1 MQRKLLKTSLF
12 GFSKTEV
19 CDYIA
24 RVNDEFNGKID
35 LLTAEHT
42 KEKNEL
48 MAQITALNEE
58 LDKYKQAN
66 ADIAQALFDA
76 QQYAAELKAKAD
88 GEYKEA
94 QDELLAIKE
103 TETDKLNT
111 YREKI
116 EKVRKDIVALL
127 SDIDD
132 KLTSQTAETEDLI
145 AEYNSEEGIA
155 V

>member
-1 MQRKLLKTSLF
+1 MQKMLLRTSLF

-35 LLTAEHT
+35 LITAEHT
-42 KEKNEL
+42 KERNEL
-48 MAQITALNEE
+48 TAQIAALNEE
-58 LDKYKQAN
+58 INKYKQAN

-76 QQYAAELKAKAD
+76 QHYATELKAKAD

-94 QDELLAIKE
+94 QDELLAFKE
-103 TETDKLNT
+103 AETDKLNT

-116 EKVRKDIVALL
+116 ESVRKEIVSVL

-132 KLTSQTAETEDLI
+132 KLAAETVKTEDLI
-145 AEYNSEEGIA
+145 AEYHSEEGIA

>member
-1 MQRKLLKTSLF
+1 MQKKLLRTSLF

-24 RVNDEFNGKID
+24 RVNDEFNSKID
-35 LLTAEHT
+35 LITAEHT
-42 KEKNEL
+42 KERNEL
-48 MAQITALNEE
+48 TAQIAALNEE
-58 LDKYKQAN
+58 INKYKQAN

-76 QQYAAELKAKAD
+76 QQYATELKAKAD

-94 QDELLAIKE
+94 QDELLALKE
-103 TETDKLNT
+103 AETDKLNT

-116 EKVRKDIVALL
+116 ESVRKEIVSVL

-132 KLTSQTAETEDLI
+132 KLAAETVKTEDLI
-145 AEYNSEEGIA
+145 AEYHSEEGIA

>member
-1 MQRKLLKTSLF
+1 MQKKLLRTSLF

-48 MAQITALNEE
+48 TAQIAALNEE
-58 LDKYKQAN
+58 INKYKQAN

-76 QQYAAELKAKAD
+76 QQYATELKAKAD

-94 QDELLAIKE
+94 QDELLALKE
-103 TETDKLNT
+103 AETDKLNT

-116 EKVRKDIVALL
+116 ENVRKEIVSVL

-132 KLTSQTAETEDLI
+132 KLAAETDKTEDLI

>member
-1 MQRKLLKTSLF
+1 MQKKLLKTSLF

-24 RVNDEFNGKID
+24 RVNDEFNGKIY

-42 KEKNEL
+42 KERNEL
-48 MAQITALNEE
+48 TAQIAALNEE
-58 LDKYKQAN
+58 INKYKQAN

-76 QQYAAELKAKAD
+76 QQYATELKAKAD

-94 QDELLAIKE
+94 QDELLALKE
-103 TETDKLNT
+103 AETDKLNT

-116 EKVRKDIVALL
+116 ENVRKEIVSVL

-132 KLTSQTAETEDLI
+132 KLAAETVKTEDLI

>member
-1 MQRKLLKTSLF
+1 MQKKLLRTSLF

-35 LLTAEHT
+35 LITAEHT
-42 KEKNEL
+42 KERSEL
-48 MAQITALNEE
+48 TAQIAALNEE
-58 LDKYKQAN
+58 INKYKQAN

-76 QQYAAELKAKAD
+76 QQYATELKAKAD

-94 QDELLAIKE
+94 QDGLLALKKA
-103 TETDKLNT
+103 ETDKLNT

-116 EKVRKDIVALL
+116 ENVRKEIVSVL

-132 KLTSQTAETEDLI
+132 KLAAETVKTEDLK

>member
-1 MQRKLLKTSLF
+1 MQKKLLRTSLF

-24 RVNDEFNGKID
+24 RVNDEFNSKID
-35 LLTAEHT
+35 LITAEHT
-42 KEKNEL
+42 KERNEL
-48 MAQITALNEE
+48 TAQIAALNEE
-58 LDKYKQAN
+58 INKYKQAN

-76 QQYAAELKAKAD
+76 QQYATELKAKAD

-94 QDELLAIKE
+94 RDELLAFKE
-103 TETDKLNT
+103 AETDKLNT

-116 EKVRKDIVALL
+116 ENVRKEIVSVLF
-127 SDIDD
+127 DIDD
-132 KLTSQTAETEDLI
+132 KLTAQTGKTEDLI
-145 AEYNSEEGIA
+145 SEYNSEEGIT

>member
-1 MQRKLLKTSLF
+1 MQKKLLRTSLF

-35 LLTAEHT
+35 LITAEHT
-42 KEKNEL
+42 KERNEL
-48 MAQITALNEE
+48 TAQIAALNEE
-58 LDKYKQAN
+58 INKYKQAN

-76 QQYAAELKAKAD
+76 QQYATELKAKAD

-94 QDELLAIKE
+94 QDELLALKE
-103 TETDKLNT
+103 AETDKLNT

-116 EKVRKDIVALL
+116 ENVRKEIVSVL
-127 SDIDD
+127 SDMDD
-132 KLTSQTAETEDLI
+132 KLAAETVKAENLI

>member
-1 MQRKLLKTSLF
+1 MQKKLLRTSLF

-35 LLTAEHT
+35 LITAEHT
-42 KEKNEL
+42 KERNEL
-48 MAQITALNEE
+48 TAQIAALNEE
-58 LDKYKQAN
+58 INKYKQAN

-76 QQYAAELKAKAD
+76 QQYATELKAKAD

-94 QDELLAIKE
+94 QDELLALKE
-103 TETDKLNT
+103 AETDKLNT

-116 EKVRKDIVALL
+116 ESVRKEIVSVL
-127 SDIDD
+127 SDMDD
-132 KLTSQTAETEDLI
+132 KLAAETVKTEDLI

>member
-1 MQRKLLKTSLF
+1 MQKKLLRTSLF

-35 LLTAEHT
+35 LITAEHT
-42 KEKNEL
+42 KERNEL
-48 MAQITALNEE
+48 TAQIAALNEE
-58 LDKYKQAN
+58 INKYKQAN

-76 QQYAAELKAKAD
+76 QQYATELKAKAD
-88 GEYKEA
+88 GEYKED
-94 QDELLAIKE
+94 QDELLALKE
-103 TETDKLNT
+103 AETDKLNT

-116 EKVRKDIVALL
+116 ENVRKEIVSVL

-132 KLTSQTAETEDLI
+132 KLAAETVKTEDLI

>member
-1 MQRKLLKTSLF
+1 MQKKLLRTSLF
-12 GFSKTEV
+12 GFSKTDV

-24 RVNDEFNGKID
+24 RVNNEFNSKID
-35 LLTAEHT
+35 LITAEHT
-42 KEKNEL
+42 KERNEL
-48 MAQITALNEE
+48 TAQIAALNEE
-58 LDKYKQAN
+58 INKYKQAN

-88 GEYKEA
+88 DEYNQA
-94 QDELLAIKE
+94 QDELLALKE
-103 TETDKLNT
+103 AETDKLNT

-116 EKVRKDIVALL
+116 ENVRKEIVSVL

-132 KLTSQTAETEDLI
+132 KLAAQTGKTEDLI
-145 AEYNSEEGIA
+145 SEYNSEEGIA

>member
-1 MQRKLLKTSLF
+1 MQKKLLRTSLF

-42 KEKNEL
+42 KERNEL
-48 MAQITALNEE
+48 IAQIAALNEE
-58 LDKYKQAN
+58 INKYKQAN

-76 QQYAAELKAKAD
+76 QQYATELKAKAD

-94 QDELLAIKE
+94 QDELLALKE
-103 TETDKLNT
+103 AETDKLNT

-116 EKVRKDIVALL
+116 ESVRKEIVSVL

-132 KLTSQTAETEDLI
+132 KLAAETVKTEDLI

>member
-1 MQRKLLKTSLF
+1 MQKKLLRTSLF

-35 LLTAEHT
+35 LITAEHT
-42 KEKNEL
+42 KERNEL
-48 MAQITALNEE
+48 TAQIAALNEE
-58 LDKYKQAN
+58 INKYKQAN

-76 QQYAAELKAKAD
+76 QQYATELKAKAD
-88 GEYKEA
+88 GAYKEA
-94 QDELLAIKE
+94 RDELLALKE
-103 TETDKLNT
+103 AETDRLNT
-111 YREKI
+111 YRERI
-116 EKVRKDIVALL
+116 ENVRKEIVSVL

-132 KLTSQTAETEDLI
+132 KLAAETVKTEDLI

>member
-1 MQRKLLKTSLF
+1 MQKKLLRTSLF

-35 LLTAEHT
+35 LITAEHT
-42 KEKNEL
+42 KERNEL
-48 MAQITALNEE
+48 TAQIAALNEE
-58 LDKYKQAN
+58 INKYKQAN

-76 QQYAAELKAKAD
+76 QQYATELKAKAD

-94 QDELLAIKE
+94 QDELLALKE
-103 TETDKLNT
+103 AETDKLNT

-116 EKVRKDIVALL
+116 ENVRKEIVSVL
-127 SDIDD
+127 SDMDD
-132 KLTSQTAETEDLI
+132 KLAAETVKTEDLI
-145 AEYNSEEGIA
+145 AAYNSEEGIA

>member
-1 MQRKLLKTSLF
+1 MQKKLLRTSLF

-24 RVNDEFNGKID
+24 RVNDEFNRKID
-35 LLTAEHT
+35 LITAEHT
-42 KEKNEL
+42 KERNEL
-48 MAQITALNEE
+48 TAQIAALNEE
-58 LDKYKQAN
+58 INKYKQAN

-76 QQYAAELKAKAD
+76 QQYATELKAKAD

-94 QDELLAIKE
+94 QNELLALKE
-103 TETDKLNT
+103 AETDKLNT

-116 EKVRKDIVALL
+116 ENVRKEIVSVL

-132 KLTSQTAETEDLI
+132 KLAAETVKTEDLI

>member
-1 MQRKLLKTSLF
+1 MQKKLLRTSLF

-35 LLTAEHT
+35 LITAEHT
-42 KEKNEL
+42 KERNEL
-48 MAQITALNEE
+48 TAQIAALNEE
-58 LDKYKQAN
+58 INKYKQAN

-76 QQYAAELKAKAD
+76 QQYATELKAKAD

-94 QDELLAIKE
+94 QDELLALKE
-103 TETDKLNT
+103 AETDKLNT

-116 EKVRKDIVALL
+116 ENVRKEIVSVLY
-127 SDIDD
+127 DIDD
-132 KLTSQTAETEDLI
+132 KLTAETVKTEDLI

>member
-1 MQRKLLKTSLF
+1 MQKKLLRTSLF

-24 RVNDEFNGKID
+24 RVNDEFNSKID
-35 LLTAEHT
+35 LITAEHT
-42 KEKNEL
+42 KERNEL
-48 MAQITALNEE
+48 TAQIAALNEE
-58 LDKYKQAN
+58 INKYKQAN

-76 QQYAAELKAKAD
+76 QQYATELKAKAD

-94 QDELLAIKE
+94 QDELLALKEAE
-103 TETDKLNT
+103 TEKLNT

-116 EKVRKDIVALL
+116 ENVRKEIVSVL

-132 KLTSQTAETEDLI
+132 KLAVQTGKTEDLI
-145 AEYNSEEGIA
+145 AEYNSEEGMA

>member
-1 MQRKLLKTSLF
+1 MQKKLLRTSLF

-48 MAQITALNEE
+48 TAQIAALNEE
-58 LDKYKQAN
+58 INKYKQAN

-76 QQYAAELKAKAD
+76 QQYATELKAKAD

-94 QDELLAIKE
+94 QDELRALKE
-103 TETDKLNT
+103 AETDKLNT

-116 EKVRKDIVALL
+116 ENIRKEIVSVL

-132 KLTSQTAETEDLI
+132 KLAAETVKTEDLI

>member
-1 MQRKLLKTSLF
+1 MQKKLLRTSLF

-35 LLTAEHT
+35 LITAEHT
-42 KEKNEL
+42 KERNEL
-48 MAQITALNEE
+48 TAQIAALNEE
-58 LDKYKQAN
+58 INKYKQAN

-76 QQYAAELKAKAD
+76 QQYATELKAKAD

-94 QDELLAIKE
+94 QNELLALKE
-103 TETDKLNT
+103 AETDKLNT

-116 EKVRKDIVALL
+116 ENVRKEIVSVL

-132 KLTSQTAETEDLI
+132 KLAAETVKTEDLI

>member
-1 MQRKLLKTSLF
+1 MQKKLLRTSLF

-19 CDYIA
+19 CNYIA

-35 LLTAEHT
+35 LITAEHT
-42 KEKNEL
+42 KERNEFT
-48 MAQITALNEE
+48 AQIAALNEE
-58 LDKYKQAN
+58 INKYKQAN

-76 QQYAAELKAKAD
+76 QQYATELKAKAD

-94 QDELLAIKE
+94 QDELLALKE
-103 TETDKLNT
+103 AETDKLNT

-116 EKVRKDIVALL
+116 ENVRKEIVSVL

-132 KLTSQTAETEDLI
+132 KLAAETVKTEDLI

>member
-1 MQRKLLKTSLF
+1 MQKKLLRTSLF

-42 KEKNEL
+42 KERNEL
-48 MAQITALNEE
+48 TAQIAALNEE
-58 LDKYKQAN
+58 INKYKQAN

-76 QQYAAELKAKAD
+76 QQYATELKVKAD

-94 QDELLAIKE
+94 QDELLALKE
-103 TETDKLNT
+103 AETDKLNT

-116 EKVRKDIVALL
+116 ENVRKEIVSVL

-132 KLTSQTAETEDLI
+132 KLAAETVKTEDLI

>member
-1 MQRKLLKTSLF
+1 MQKKLLRTSLF

-24 RVNDEFNGKID
+24 RVNDEFNSKID

-42 KEKNEL
+42 KERNEL
-48 MAQITALNEE
+48 TAQIAALNEE
-58 LDKYKQAN
+58 INKYKQAN

-76 QQYAAELKAKAD
+76 QQYATELKAKAD

-94 QDELLAIKE
+94 QDELLALKE
-103 TETDKLNT
+103 AETDKLNT

-116 EKVRKDIVALL
+116 ENVRKEIVSVL

-132 KLTSQTAETEDLI
+132 KLAAQTGKTEDLI
-145 AEYNSEEGIA
+145 SEYNSEEGIA

>member
-1 MQRKLLKTSLF
+1 MQKKLLRTSLF

-35 LLTAEHT
+35 LITAEHT
-42 KEKNEL
+42 KERNEL
-48 MAQITALNEE
+48 TAQIAALNEE
-58 LDKYKQAN
+58 INKYKQAN

-76 QQYAAELKAKAD
+76 QQYATELKAKAD

-94 QDELLAIKE
+94 QDELLALKE
-103 TETDKLNT
+103 AETDKLNT
-111 YREKI
+111 YREII
-116 EKVRKDIVALL
+116 ENVRKEIVSVL

-132 KLTSQTAETEDLI
+132 KLAAETVKTEDLI

>member
-1 MQRKLLKTSLF
+1 MQKKLLRTSLF

-35 LLTAEHT
+35 LITAEHT
-42 KEKNEL
+42 KERNEL
-48 MAQITALNEE
+48 TAQIAALNEE
-58 LDKYKQAN
+58 INKYKQAN

-76 QQYAAELKAKAD
+76 QQYATELKAKAD

-94 QDELLAIKE
+94 QDELLALKEAE
-103 TETDKLNT
+103 TEKLNT

-116 EKVRKDIVALL
+116 ENVRKEIVSVL

-132 KLTSQTAETEDLI
+132 KLAVQTGKTEDLI

>member
-1 MQRKLLKTSLF
+1 MQKKLLRTSLF

-24 RVNDEFNGKID
+24 RVNDEFNSKIE
-35 LLTAEHT
+35 LITAEHT
-42 KEKNEL
+42 KERNEL
-48 MAQITALNEE
+48 TAQIAALNEE
-58 LDKYKQAN
+58 INKYKQAN
-66 ADIAQALFDA
+66 ADVAQALFDA
-76 QQYAAELKAKAD
+76 QQYATELKAKAD
-88 GEYKEA
+88 GKYKEA
-94 QDELLAIKE
+94 QDELFALKE
-103 TETDKLNT
+103 AETDKLNT

-116 EKVRKDIVALL
+116 ENVRKEIVSVL

-132 KLTSQTAETEDLI
+132 KLAAETVKTEDLI

>member
-1 MQRKLLKTSLF
+1 MQKKLLRTSLF

-35 LLTAEHT
+35 LITAEHT
-42 KEKNEL
+42 KERNEL
-48 MAQITALNEE
+48 TAQIAALNEE
-58 LDKYKQAN
+58 INKYKQAN

-76 QQYAAELKAKAD
+76 QQYATELKAKAD

-94 QDELLAIKE
+94 QDELLALKEAE
-103 TETDKLNT
+103 TEKLNT

-116 EKVRKDIVALL
+116 ENVREEIVSVL

-132 KLTSQTAETEDLI
+132 KLAAETVKTEDLI
-145 AEYNSEEGIA
+145 AEYNSEEGMA

>member
-1 MQRKLLKTSLF
+1 MQKKLLRTSLF

-35 LLTAEHT
+35 LITAEHT
-42 KEKNEL
+42 KERNEL
-48 MAQITALNEE
+48 TAQIAALNEE
-58 LDKYKQAN
+58 INKYKQAN

-76 QQYAAELKAKAD
+76 QQYATELKAKVD

-94 QDELLAIKE
+94 QDELLALKE
-103 TETDKLNT
+103 AETDKLNT

-116 EKVRKDIVALL
+116 ENVRKEIVSVL

-132 KLTSQTAETEDLI
+132 KLAAETVKTEDLI

>member
-1 MQRKLLKTSLF
+1 MQKKLLRTSLF

-42 KEKNEL
+42 KERNEL
-48 MAQITALNEE
+48 TAQIAALNEE
-58 LDKYKQAN
+58 INKYKQAN
-66 ADIAQALFDA
+66 ADVAQALFDA
-76 QQYAAELKAKAD
+76 QQYATELKAKAD

-94 QDELLAIKE
+94 QDELLALKE
-103 TETDKLNT
+103 AETDKLNT

-116 EKVRKDIVALL
+116 ENVRKEIVSVL

-132 KLTSQTAETEDLI
+132 KLAAETVKTEDLI

>member
-1 MQRKLLKTSLF
+1 MQKKLLRTSLF

-19 CDYIA
+19 CDDIA

-42 KEKNEL
+42 KERNEL
-48 MAQITALNEE
+48 TAQIAALNEE
-58 LDKYKQAN
+58 INKYKQAN

-94 QDELLAIKE
+94 QNKLLALKE
-103 TETDKLNT
+103 AETDKLNT

-116 EKVRKDIVALL
+116 ENVRKEIVSVL

-132 KLTSQTAETEDLI
+132 KLTVETGKTENLI
-145 AEYNSEEGIA
+145 EEYNSEEGIA

>member
-1 MQRKLLKTSLF
+1 MQKKLLRTSLF

-24 RVNDEFNGKID
+24 RVNDEFNSKID

-42 KEKNEL
+42 KERNEL
-48 MAQITALNEE
+48 TAQIAALNEE
-58 LDKYKQAN
+58 INKYKQAN

-76 QQYAAELKAKAD
+76 QQYATELKAKAD

-94 QDELLAIKE
+94 QDELLALKE
-103 TETDKLNT
+103 AEADKLNT

-116 EKVRKDIVALL
+116 ENVRKEIVSVL

-132 KLTSQTAETEDLI
+132 KLAAQTGKTEDLI
-145 AEYNSEEGIA
+145 SEYNSEEGIA

>member
-1 MQRKLLKTSLF
+1 MQKKLLRTSLF

-24 RVNDEFNGKID
+24 RVNEEFNGKID
-35 LLTAEHT
+35 LITAEHT
-42 KEKNEL
+42 KERNEL
-48 MAQITALNEE
+48 TAQIAALNEE
-58 LDKYKQAN
+58 INKYKQAN

-94 QDELLAIKE
+94 QDELLALKE
-103 TETDKLNT
+103 AETDKLNT

-116 EKVRKDIVALL
+116 ENVRKEIVSVL

-132 KLTSQTAETEDLI
+132 KLAAETVKTEDLI

>member
-1 MQRKLLKTSLF
+1 MQKKLLRTSLF

-35 LLTAEHT
+35 LITAEHT
-42 KEKNEL
+42 KERNEL
-48 MAQITALNEE
+48 TAQIAALNEE
-58 LDKYKQAN
+58 INKYKQAN

-76 QQYAAELKAKAD
+76 QQYATELKAKAD

-94 QDELLAIKE
+94 RDELLALKE
-103 TETDKLNT
+103 AETDKLNT

-116 EKVRKDIVALL
+116 ENIRKEIVSVL

-132 KLTSQTAETEDLI
+132 KLAAETVKTEDLI

>member
-1 MQRKLLKTSLF
+1 MQKKLLRTSLF

-19 CDYIA
+19 CEYIA

-35 LLTAEHT
+35 LITAEHT
-42 KEKNEL
+42 KERNEL
-48 MAQITALNEE
+48 TAQIAALNEE
-58 LDKYKQAN
+58 INKYKQAN

-76 QQYAAELKAKAD
+76 QQYATELKAKVD

-94 QDELLAIKE
+94 QDELLALKE
-103 TETDKLNT
+103 AETDKLNT

-116 EKVRKDIVALL
+116 ENVRKEIVSVL

-132 KLTSQTAETEDLI
+132 KLAAETVKTEDLI

>member
-1 MQRKLLKTSLF
+1 MQKKLLRTSLF

-24 RVNDEFNGKID
+24 RVNDEFNSKID

-42 KEKNEL
+42 KERNEL
-48 MAQITALNEE
+48 TAQIAALNEE
-58 LDKYKQAN
+58 INKYKQAN

-76 QQYAAELKAKAD
+76 QQYATELKAKAD

-94 QDELLAIKE
+94 QDELLALKE
-103 TETDKLNT
+103 AETDKLNT

-116 EKVRKDIVALL
+116 ESVRKEIVSVL
-127 SDIDD
+127 SNIDD
-132 KLTSQTAETEDLI
+132 KLAAETVKTEDLI